1 MGTSRSTPSVFLL
14 EKAKTLGVKSDE
26 VTEIVLE
33 FAGITALMEKGGLI
47 LKDHDKTMPEP
58 SIGETHCPCSI
69 RSAAHLKEIL
79 EGKMDEA
86 WGEFVF
92 YCQEE
97 KKIIPFEF
105 LPQLIHYC
113 RGDKK
118 IWLALRPIVGQRG
131 AWLVAQNPDWQH
143 LLTENPLETASPQYQ
158 TLSKDNTM
166 ALANDILKT
175 IYQYGLVFMDDK
187 KITIDLKDLAFHSP
201 IDLHETLFTLF
212 SNDLPYQWQQKIN
225 ILFNT
230 LRFRK
235 EMVKT
240 LKS

>member
-1 MGTSRSTPSVFLL
+1 MPNLAVFSKQKVFLFYFKKKKISDYPFTFAFLSVEHHKVLTMNQDLIRTALMGTSRSTPSVFLL
-14 EKAKTLGVKSDE
+14 EKAKTLGIKSDE

-58 SIGETHCPCSI
+58 SIGETHRTCSI

-131 AWLVAQNPDWQH
+131 AWLVAQ
-143 LLTENPLETASPQYQ
+143 
-158 TLSKDNTM
+158 
-166 ALANDILKT
+166 
-175 IYQYGLVFMDDK
+175 
-187 KITIDLKDLAFHSP
+187 KIGRAH
-201 IDLHETLFTLF
+201 
-212 SNDLPYQWQQKIN
+212 
-225 ILFNT
+225 
-230 LRFRK
+230 
-235 EMVKT
+235 V
-240 LKS
+240 